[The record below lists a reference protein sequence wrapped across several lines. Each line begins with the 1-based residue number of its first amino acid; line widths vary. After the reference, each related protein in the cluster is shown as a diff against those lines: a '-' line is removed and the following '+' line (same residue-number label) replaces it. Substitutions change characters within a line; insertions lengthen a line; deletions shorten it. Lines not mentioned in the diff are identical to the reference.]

1 MDDDFDLDGLLDDVL
16 NSTIQQNEA
25 EDASS
30 SQMEAHH
37 LNSGPAIFKVP
48 GTTNITYVN
57 GKRMGKGDRS

>member
-37 LNSGPAIFKVP
+37 LTPVQPSSKSP